1 MTCKKFFRHL
11 SNSCYESLPVFS
23 IKAIKA
29 FRALSDLIARYRH
42 AINKVNLTTT
52 FEPSRVYHPDRSLL
66 ALLLRLPLDPVH
78 LQVISLPGGYRG
90 TKLDEAYFALR
101 TLCGHPSGPKVQLR
115 IEPFRDALEYCG
127 PNTQY

>member
-29 FRALSDLIARYRH
+29 FRAVSDLIARFRH

-52 FEPSRVYHPDRSLL
+52 FDPCGYPIRIAPYQRS
-66 ALLLRLPLDPVH
+66 
-78 LQVISLPGGYRG
+78 
-90 TKLDEAYFALR
+90 YFAYCLTR
-101 TLCGHPSGPKVQLR
+101 YTFTVP
-115 IEPFRDALEYCG
+115 ALHSSR
-127 PNTQY
+127 PAKKKK